1 MKKREIETAER
12 FNIMDN
18 VTKLEN
24 ELLTIKG
31 VNSVQ
36 YDLNGFYDDMNQ
48 VIFLTEHDVP
58 YENRKQFIKDII
70 EVAGNNGLTK
80 TEDTIED
87 YGAHYYFVFHCDKS
101 WIK

>member
-1 MKKREIETAER
+1 MREREVRTAET
-12 FNIMDN
+12 FNIMEN
-18 VTKLEN
+18 VVKLEN
-24 ELLTIKG
+24 ELLRIEG

-36 YDLNGFYDDMNQ
+36 YDLGGFYDDLNQ

-58 YENRKQFIKDII
+58 YEDRKQFIKDII

-87 YGAHYYFVFHCDKS
+87 YGNHYYFVFRCNKD